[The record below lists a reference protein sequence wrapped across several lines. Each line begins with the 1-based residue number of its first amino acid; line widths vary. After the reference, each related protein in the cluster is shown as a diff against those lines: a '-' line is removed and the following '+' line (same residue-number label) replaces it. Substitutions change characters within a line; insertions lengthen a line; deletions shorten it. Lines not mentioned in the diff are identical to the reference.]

1 MHSQPPFILC
11 RVLSLSSMGNSSALS
26 LPILCF
32 SLLLFLHSGGIL
44 KLAYGQAEGAWCVA
58 KPSSSNEV
66 LQENINY
73 ACGSVDCKTIV
84 TGGSC
89 FSPET
94 LVNHASVAMN
104 LYFQK
109 EGRHFWNCNF
119 KNSGVITVTDP
130 SYDDCNYA
138 YA

>member
-1 MHSQPPFILC
+1 MVVQ
-11 RVLSLSSMGNSSALS
+11 
-26 LPILCF
+26 
-32 SLLLFLHSGGIL
+32 
-44 KLAYGQAEGAWCVA
+44 GAWCVA

-73 ACGSVDCKTIV
+73 ACGSVDCKTIL

-130 SYDDCNYA
+130 SYDDCQYA